1 MIRAAT
7 ERDVGVL
14 LGFVRELADYERA
27 PDEVIATEELL
38 HAALFGPDA
47 VATAIVAEHDG
58 APVGFALYFW
68 TFSTWLGRRGIWLED
83 LYVQPD
89 HRARGLGQELL
100 TELARRCVEA
110 GGGRLE
116 WAVLDWNEPA
126 LGFYRRL
133 GATGQDEWT
142 THRLTGDALAA
153 LARAPRP

>member
-7 ERDVGVL
+7 ERDVGTL
-14 LGFVRELADYERA
+14 LGFVHELAAYERA
-27 PDEVIATEELL
+27 PDEVVATEELL

-58 APVGFALYFW
+58 AAVGFALYFW

-83 LYVQPD
+83 LYVQPA
-89 HRARGLGQELL
+89 HRGLGLGQELL

-110 GGGRLE
+110 GGGRVE

-142 THRLTGDALAA
+142 THRLTGDALTS
-153 LARAPRP
+153 LARVPRT

>member
-1 MIRAAT
+1 LIRAAT
-7 ERDVGVL
+7 ERDVGTL

-27 PDEVIATEELL
+27 PDEVVATEELL

-58 APVGFALYFW
+58 AAVGFALYFW

-83 LYVQPD
+83 LFVQPA
-89 HRARGLGQELL
+89 HRGLGLGQALL

-110 GGGRLE
+110 GGGRVE

-126 LGFYRRL
+126 LGFYRSL

-142 THRLTGDALAA
+142 THRLTGDALTS
-153 LARAPRP
+153 LARAPRT

>member
-1 MIRAAT
+1 LIRPAS
-7 ERDVGVL
+7 EHDVGTL
-14 LGFVRELADYERA
+14 LGFVHELAAYERA
-27 PDEVIATEELL
+27 PDEVVATDELL
-38 HAALFGPDA
+38 HDALFGDAA

-83 LYVQPD
+83 LYVQPE
-89 HRARGLGQELL
+89 HRGRGLGQELL

-110 GGGRLE
+110 GGGRVE

-142 THRLTGDALAA
+142 THRLTGDALAS
-153 LARAPRP
+153 LARTPRP

>member
-1 MIRAAT
+1 LIRAAT

-27 PDEVIATEELL
+27 PDEVVATEELL

-58 APVGFALYFW
+58 VPVGFALYFW

-83 LYVQPD
+83 LFVQPA
-89 HRARGLGQELL
+89 HRGLGLGQELL

-110 GGGRLE
+110 GGGRVE

-142 THRLTGDALAA
+142 THRLAGDALTS
-153 LARAPRP
+153 LARAPRT

>member
-7 ERDVGVL
+7 EHDVGTL
-14 LGFVRELADYERA
+14 LGFVHELAAYERA
-27 PDEVIATEELL
+27 PDEVVATEELL

-47 VATAIVAEHDG
+47 VATSIVAEHDG
-58 APVGFALYFW
+58 VPVGFALYFW

-83 LYVQPD
+83 LFVQPA
-89 HRARGLGQELL
+89 HRGLGLGQELL
-100 TELARRCVEA
+100 AELARRCVEA
-110 GGGRLE
+110 GGGRVE

-142 THRLTGDALAA
+142 THRLTGEALTS
-153 LARAPRP
+153 LARAPRV

>member
-7 ERDVGVL
+7 ERDVGTL
-14 LGFVRELADYERA
+14 LGFVHELAAYERA
-27 PDEVIATEELL
+27 PDEVVATEELL

-58 APVGFALYFW
+58 AAVGFALYFW

-83 LYVQPD
+83 LYVQPA
-89 HRARGLGQELL
+89 HRGLGLGQELL

-110 GGGRLE
+110 GGGRVE

-142 THRLTGDALAA
+142 THRLTGDALTS
-153 LARAPRP
+153 LARAPRT